1 MEVAELKLNKSE
13 KYTRQAVLF
22 DEFSKTERQKV
33 DFNSPFLCSRRNFMW
48 RIKIAPSLRL
58 SIRLSICLS
67 VHNKSCVSL
76 NSKTDGGHLI
86 KLHRKINQNQKVCHT
101 QNLGSHDQGQG
112 HNQRSKVCHLQ
123 ILCQP

>member
-22 DEFSKTERQKV
+22 DEFSKTERQNV

-48 RIKIAPSLRL
+48 HIRIAPSLRL
-58 SIRLSICLS
+58 SICLS
-67 VHNKSCVSL
+67 VHKSCVSL
-76 NSKTDGGHLI
+76 TSKTDGGHLI
-86 KLHRKINQNQKVCHT
+86 KLHRKINQNEKVCHT
-101 QNLGSHDQGQG
+101 QNLSSHDQGQG

-123 ILCQP
+123 IVCQP